1 MWNLE
6 KERRKCPVGAELD
19 NTKVGDVVK
28 LLVKAPAKINLSLDV
43 LHKRPDGYHEVEMI
57 MTTIDLA
64 DRLELTLLD
73 RDEIQIISHNRFV
86 PDDQRN
92 LAYQAGLLLK
102 ERFSIKK
109 GVAITIE
116 KNIPVAAG
124 LAGGSSDAAAALKGL
139 NKLWNLGLTIDELAE
154 LGAKI
159 GSDVSFCVYGGTAL
173 ATGRG
178 EIISKLPSPPTCW
191 VVLAKP
197 HIGVSTADVYRRL
210 DLSKIQHPNT
220 KKMIEAI
227 ERDDFNGVCSHIG
240 NVLEDV
246 TLKLYPEVA
255 LIKDQMKRFGADSV
269 LMSGSGPTV
278 FGLVQHDSRMQRVCN
293 GLRGF
298 CDQVFAVRMLGEQH
312 TLD

>member
-1 MWNLE
+1 M
-6 KERRKCPVGAELD
+6 
-19 NTKVGDVVK
+19 K

-43 LHKRPDGYHEVEMI
+43 LNKRPDGYHEVEMI

-64 DRLELTLLD
+64 DRLELTLEEN
-73 RDEIQIISHNRFV
+73 DEIKIISLNRFV

-92 LAYQAGLLLK
+92 LAYQAARLLK
-102 ERFSIKK
+102 DKFDVKK
-109 GVAITIE
+109 GVTIKIE

-124 LAGGSSDAAAALKGL
+124 LAGGSSDAAAVLRGL
-139 NKLWNLGLTIDELAE
+139 NKLWNLGLSIDTLAE
-154 LGAKI
+154 IGAEI

-178 EIISKLPSPPTCW
+178 EIIKELPAPPICW

-197 HIGVSTADVYRRL
+197 FIGVSTADIYKRL
-210 DLSKIQHPNT
+210 DVSKIKHPDT
-220 KKMIEAI
+220 KKMIQSI
-227 ERDDFNGVCSHIG
+227 YDGSYSYMCQNVG

-246 TLKLYPEVA
+246 TLNLYSEVA
-255 LIKDQMKRFGADSV
+255 QIKEQMKKFGADAV

-278 FGLVQHDSRMQRVCN
+278 FGLIHHDSRMNRVYN

-298 CDQVFAVRMLGEQH
+298 CDQVFAVRIIGSRH

>member
-1 MWNLE
+1 M
-6 KERRKCPVGAELD
+6 
-19 NTKVGDVVK
+19 K

-73 RDEIQIISHNRFV
+73 RDEIRIISHNRFV

-92 LAYQAGLLLK
+92 LAYQAALLLK
-102 ERFSIKK
+102 NRFSVHK

-116 KNIPVAAG
+116 KTIPVAAG
-124 LAGGSSDAAAALKGL
+124 LAGGSSDAAAALRGL
-139 NKLWNLGLTIDELAE
+139 NKLWNLGLTIHELAE
-154 LGAKI
+154 LGAEI

-173 ATGRG
+173 AKGRG
-178 EIISKLPSPPTCW
+178 EVITPLPAPPTCW

-197 HIGVSTADVYRRL
+197 FIGVSTADVYRRL
-210 DLSKIQHPNT
+210 ELSTITHPNT
-220 KKMIEAI
+220 KSMIQAIEAN
-227 ERDDFNGVCSHIG
+227 DFSSVCANLG

-246 TLKLYPEVA
+246 TLRLHPEVA
-255 LIKDQMKRFGADSV
+255 QIKEQMKRFGADAV

-278 FGLVQHDSRMQRVCN
+278 FGLVHHDSRMQRVYN

>member
-1 MWNLE
+1 ML
-6 KERRKCPVGAELD
+6 
-19 NTKVGDVVK
+19 K

-43 LHKRPDGYHEVEMI
+43 LHKRADGYHEVEMI

-64 DRLELTLLD
+64 DRLELTLLEQE
-73 RDEIQIISHNRFV
+73 EIKIISHNRFV

-92 LAYQAGLLLK
+92 LAYQAAMLLK
-102 ERFSIKK
+102 ERFHVKR

-116 KNIPVAAG
+116 KTIPVAAG
-124 LAGGSSDAAAALKGL
+124 LAGGSSDAAAVLRGL
-139 NKLWNLGLTIDELAE
+139 NKLWDLGQSLDELAVI
-154 LGAKI
+154 GAEI

-178 EIISKLPSPPTCW
+178 EIIQELPAAPTCW

-197 HIGVSTADVYRRL
+197 FIGVSTADVYRRL
-210 DLSKIQHPNT
+210 QVDGVNHPKT
-220 KKMIEAI
+220 KHMIEAI
-227 ERDDFNGVCSHIG
+227 ETGNYEQVCSLVG

-246 TLKLYPEVA
+246 TFRLHPEVA
-255 LIKDQMKRFGADSV
+255 QIKDQIKRFGADAV

-278 FGLVQHDSRMQRVCN
+278 FGLVRHDSRMQRIYN

-298 CDQVFAVRMLGEQH
+298 CDQVFAVRMIGERH
-312 TLD
+312 KLD